1 MIKIRK
7 THIYTDKEKQ
17 ICPECG
23 GSGETLNEN
32 HYIADT
38 SWENR
43 YVVCR
48 RCFGIGTIRFD
59 EKL

>member
-1 MIKIRK
+1 MIKI
-7 THIYTDKEKQ
+7 EKDTRYIDRERL
-17 ICPECG
+17 ICPQCG

-38 SWENR
+38 SRENR

-48 RCFGIGTIRFD
+48 RCFGIGTIRGD
-59 EKL
+59 ERL